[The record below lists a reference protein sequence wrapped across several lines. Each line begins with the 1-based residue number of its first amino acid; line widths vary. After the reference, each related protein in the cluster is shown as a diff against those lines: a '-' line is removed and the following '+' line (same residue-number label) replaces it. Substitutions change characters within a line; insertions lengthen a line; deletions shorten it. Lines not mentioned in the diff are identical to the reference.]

1 MVPMAWD
8 PKSPSS
14 LLIGNKKTNSFGFDI
29 FSSDDGV
36 GANTYETSCLM
47 KLVDSQS
54 DFMSSKRSK
63 SLVKLSQDYRRALRD
78 CLSGWKSDE
87 EASELLQ
94 LTYAVTHLSEVF
106 LLTKDQH
113 IPGRL
118 TANMVQY
125 LRLHHLEDIVG
136 SDSVDTLLQSA
147 RPDQAGGGSLFW
159 KTLQSLIIRGNLDDA
174 WALLSHHSACQRCWS
189 NTEVLDDYHASI
201 RNQDRDGFT
210 MLRAVLLSAPLPG
223 GRTDLHDDG
232 LEPSNDEDQDKTPLL
247 DGVQR
252 TDYQLW
258 EATAVLGFNPQAAV
272 AVHKRWRK
280 AVVDLGPLS
289 GLLRRI
295 PQLATILNVLK
306 GDFST
311 VVFNSWAERMCAE
324 LLYVRP
330 DLRGDDLHT
339 IAKRCMRGEPLQEV
353 IIGVMEG
360 NAGRVVEALYR
371 LGGSSGAA
379 LPATMV
385 SL

>member
-1 MVPMAWD
+1 MVWD

-14 LLIGNKKTNSFGFDI
+14 LLIGNKKNDSFGFDI

-36 GANTYETSCLM
+36 GSNAYETSCLM

-54 DFMSSKRSK
+54 EFMSSKRNK

-78 CLSGWKSDE
+78 CLSGWRGDE

-94 LTYAVTHLSEVF
+94 LTYAVTHLSELF

-136 SDSVDTLLQSA
+136 SDSVDTLLESA
-147 RPDQAGGGSLFW
+147 RPDQVGGGSLYW
-159 KTLQSLIIRGNLDDA
+159 NTLQTLIIRGNVDDA
-174 WALLSHHSACQRCWS
+174 WALLSRHSVCQRCWS
-189 NTEVLDDYHASI
+189 NSEVLDDYHASI

-223 GRTDLHDDG
+223 GRTDLQDDG
-232 LEPSNDEDQDKTPLL
+232 LEPIDVDDQDKTPLL

-258 EATAVLGFNPQAAV
+258 EATAVLGFNPQAAI
-272 AVHKRWRK
+272 AVHKRWGK

-295 PQLATILNVLK
+295 PQLATLLNILK
-306 GDFST
+306 GDFSA
-311 VVFNSWAERMCAE
+311 VVFKSWAERMCAE

-330 DLRGDDLHT
+330 GLRGDDLHT

-360 NAGRVVEALYR
+360 NAGLVLESLYR